1 MKNIIILNNTPFIIV
16 RDVWAGK
23 FIDNVNGGKLLT
35 DLIELWKEYTET
47 DFVYQNGERVL
58 FLKNIDEPEWFEIQ
72 DTDETEQLQSE
83 PHTT

>member
-1 MKNIIILNNTPFIIV
+1 MKNIITLNNTPFLIV
-16 RDVWAGK
+16 RDVWVGK

-58 FLKNIDEPEWFEIQ
+58 FLKNINEPEWFEIQ
-72 DTDETEQLQSE
+72 DTDETEQLQPE
-83 PHTT
+83 LYTA

>member
-1 MKNIIILNNTPFIIV
+1 MKNIITLNNTPFLIV
-16 RDVWAGK
+16 RDIWVGK

-35 DLIELWKEYTET
+35 DLIELWKEYTGT

-72 DTDETEQLQSE
+72 DIDETEQLQPKS
-83 PHTT
+83 HTT